1 MASHP
6 EIVRGCSV
14 LEIGA
19 GCGACGILAAKLG
32 AQRVVLGDYVGAVLQ
47 NLRDC
52 VHLNAAGSSGKSA
65 AAGAAGQAQLG
76 AEAEAAD
83 VAGWDPEDASEC
95 GSDDFDAL
103 LAEASGRGGGGGG
116 EERQRQQQQGEAA
129 WDAGALHVRF
139 HDWAHDVD
147 CLSDSE
153 REALA
158 STPGVP
164 ASTEAPPG
172 ASIDTASNEC
182 GAPSID
188 GDEQFDVLIG
198 TDILYEW

>member
-6 EIVRGCSV
+6 GIVRGCSV

-32 AQRVVLGDYVGAVLQ
+32 ASRVVLGDYVGAVLQ

-52 VHLNAAGSSGKSA
+52 VHLNAAGSSGEA
-65 AAGAAGQAQLG
+65 AEASDAAGQQEA
-76 AEAEAAD
+76 AAEAAGD
-83 VAGWDPEDASEC
+83 ADWDPEDASEC

-103 LAEASGRGGGGGG
+103 LAEASGRGSGGGQQ
-116 EERQRQQQQGEAA
+116 QRQQGSAA
-129 WDAGALHVRF
+129 WDAGAMHVRF
-139 HDWAHDVD
+139 HDWQHDVD
-147 CLSDSE
+147 SLSESE
-153 REALA
+153 RAALA
-158 STPGVP
+158 ATPGVP
-164 ASTEAPPG
+164 ATTEIAPG

-182 GAPSID
+182 GAPGID
-188 GDEQFDVLIG
+188 AQERFDVVIG